1 MNHVT
6 LADLRD
12 LLVRGG
18 GIPKSLR
25 IDDPSTRL
33 TDLGLDSAVLLAL
46 QVEIE
51 RTYDIT
57 LVPDDLLEFETVG
70 SSVALINTKIAQR
83 ATA

>member
-1 MNHVT
+1 MTHVT
-6 LADLRD
+6 LTDLRD
-12 LLVRGG
+12 LLVRSG

-25 IDDPSTRL
+25 IDDPTTRF

-57 LVPDDLLEFETVG
+57 LLPDDLLEFETVG
-70 SSVALINTKIAQR
+70 AGVALINSKIGR
-83 ATA
+83 RSTA